1 MNSETYYSWIAFSAY
16 AIIIAGIALWSRSRA
31 RSMESFSVGTRTV
44 SPYFVGL
51 SLAANMASAATF
63 VINPGLMYLYGWA
76 GILGYAVAT
85 PLGIFLAL
93 IILSKKFRSIGDR
106 TRVITVPQ
114 WIGDRFGA
122 RFLTVYFSVL
132 SLLQITFLVLIVVG
146 LSVVLRSTLGI
157 SIETALLVVVGFTF
171 GYILLGGASAH
182 ILTNTIQATIMI
194 VVALL
199 LITSGFEYFS
209 DGIGG
214 FFTRLSEVSPNFA
227 SATNPDSQLFRD
239 WFEVFAANF
248 IIGIAIILQPHIIS
262 KSLYLRTEAD
272 VNRYLATAMIVATLF
287 FAVLLTGLFARLTL
301 GGELLKPDTVIATY
315 IVQEFSPPIRAI
327 IGLGILSAGFSTLEG
342 ILLALSSI
350 FANDFLKGVLPRRMT
365 DGDAWK
371 KRSLRYAKIFLIA
384 LAPVTLL
391 LSRDQLLHPSLSV
404 ALFAQNGVYGLF
416 AATFVPVLFGVFTQR
431 ATKGMVFTASLVALA
446 VHFGMYYG
454 KLTVY
459 HNNPAV
465 TAAIALIAS
474 VAIMLAMMAVSRS
487 TETARSVEKEA
498 VR

>member
-1 MNSETYYSWIAFSAY
+1 MNGETLYAWIAFSAY
-16 AIIIAGIALWSRSRA
+16 AIAIAGIALWSRTRA
-31 RSMESFSVGTRTV
+31 RSMETFSVGTRTV
-44 SPYFVGL
+44 SPYLVGL

-63 VINPGLMYLYGWA
+63 VINPGLIYLYGWA

-93 IILSKKFRSIGDR
+93 IVISKKFRSIGDR

-114 WIGDRFGA
+114 WIGDRYGT
-122 RFLTVYFSVL
+122 RSLTVYFAVL

-157 SIETALLVVVGFTF
+157 SIEAALLVVVAFTF

-194 VVALL
+194 AVAILFL
-199 LITSGFEYFS
+199 TSGLEYFS
-209 DGIGG
+209 GGIGA
-214 FFTRLSEVSPNFA
+214 FFTRLSEVAPHFDA
-227 SATNPDSQLFRD
+227 AANPDSLLFRN

-248 IIGIAIILQPHIIS
+248 LIGIAIILQPHIIS

-272 VNRYLATAMIVATLF
+272 VNRYLATAIVASTLF
-287 FAVLLTGLFARLTL
+287 FDVLLTGLYARLTL
-301 GGELLKPDTVIATY
+301 GGELLKPDMVMATY
-315 IVQEFSPPIRAI
+315 IMHEFSPPVRAI

-350 FANDFLKGVLPRRMT
+350 FANDFLRSVLPSRWT
-365 DGDAWK
+365 AGEKWK
-371 KRSLRYAKIFLIA
+371 KQSLRSAKIFLVA

-391 LSRDQLLHPSLSV
+391 LSWDQIMHPSLSV

-416 AATFVPVLFGVFTQR
+416 AATFVPVLFGVFTRR
-431 ATKGMVFTASLVALA
+431 ATKGMVFTASLVALI

-465 TAAIALIAS
+465 TAACALIAS
-474 VAIMLAMMAVSRS
+474 VSIMLALMLF
-487 TETARSVEKEA
+487 ARPVAEDK
-498 VR
+498 VP

>member
-1 MNSETYYSWIAFSAY
+1 MNGETLYSWIAFSLY
-16 AIIIAGIALWSRSRA
+16 AVTIAGIAIWSRTRA

-44 SPYFVGL
+44 NPYFVGL

-93 IILSKKFRSIGDR
+93 IVISKKFRSIGDR

-122 RFLTVYFSVL
+122 RYLTVYFSLL

-146 LSVVLRSTLGI
+146 LSMVLRSTLGI
-157 SIETALLVVVGFTF
+157 SIEAALLVVVTFTF
-171 GYILLGGASAH
+171 AYILLGGASAH

-194 VVALL
+194 VVAILFL
-199 LITSGFEYFS
+199 ASGIEFFS
-209 DGIGG
+209 GGIGA
-214 FFTRLSEVSPNFA
+214 FFSRLADVAPHYG
-227 SATNPDSQLFRD
+227 SAVNPDSLLFRD

-301 GGELLKPDTVIATY
+301 SGELLKPDMVMATY
-315 IVQEFSPPIRAI
+315 IVHEFSPPVRAI

-350 FANDFLKGVLPRRMT
+350 FANDFLKGVLPARIT
-365 DGDAWK
+365 ESEIWK
-371 KRSLRYAKIFLIA
+371 KRSLRYAKLFLIA

-391 LSRDQLLHPSLSV
+391 LSWDQILHPSLSV

-416 AATFVPVLFGVFTQR
+416 AATFVPVLFGVFTRR
-431 ATKGMVFTASLVALA
+431 ATKGMVFTASLVALI

-454 KLTVY
+454 KLTIY

-465 TAAIALIAS
+465 TAACALVAS
-474 VAIMLAMMAVSRS
+474 VTVMLAMLLFTRHAS
-487 TETARSVEKEA
+487 EDSVL
-498 VR
+498 

>member
-1 MNSETYYSWIAFSAY
+1 MNGETYYAWFAFSAY
-16 AIIIAGIALWSRSRA
+16 AIAIAGIAVWSRKRA

-44 SPYFVGL
+44 NPFFVGL

-76 GILGYAVAT
+76 GIVGYAIAT

-93 IILSKKFRSIGDR
+93 IVISKKFRSIGDR

-114 WIGDRFGA
+114 WIGDRFHA
-122 RFLTVYFSVL
+122 RSLTVYFSVL

-157 SIETALLVVVGFTF
+157 SIEAALLVVVGFTF
-171 GYILLGGASAH
+171 AYIILGGASAH
-182 ILTNTIQATIMI
+182 ILTNTIQAMIMI
-194 VVALL
+194 IVAILF
-199 LITSGFEYFS
+199 IGSGWEYFTGS
-209 DGIGG
+209 GGG
-214 FFTRLSEVSPNFA
+214 FFARLGEVAPHYGRM
-227 SATNPDSQLFRD
+227 TNPDSALFRD
-239 WFEVFAANF
+239 WFEVVGANF

-262 KSLYLRTEAD
+262 KSLYLRTERD
-272 VNRYLATAMIVATLF
+272 VNRYLATAITVATLF
-287 FAVLLTGLFARLTL
+287 FAVLITGLYARLTL
-301 GGELLKPDTVIATY
+301 TGELLKPDVVMATY
-315 IVQEFSPPIRAI
+315 IVHEFSPPLRAL

-350 FANDFLKGVLPRRMT
+350 FANDFLQSVLPARIT
-365 DGDAWK
+365 GAPEWK
-371 KRSLRYAKIFLIA
+371 QRSLRFAKVFLVV

-391 LSRDQLLHPSLSV
+391 LSWDQFLHPSISV

-416 AATFVPVLFGVFTQR
+416 AATFVPVLFGVFTRR

-454 KLTVY
+454 ELTRY

-465 TAAIALIAS
+465 TAAFALIAS
-474 VAIMLAMMAVSRS
+474 VAVMFLMMMRS
-487 TETARSVEKEA
+487 SPEGTEGSV
-498 VR
+498 

>member
-1 MNSETYYSWIAFSAY
+1 
-16 AIIIAGIALWSRSRA
+16 
-31 RSMESFSVGTRTV
+31 MESFSVGTRTV

-93 IILSKKFRSIGDR
+93 IVISKKFRSIGDR
-106 TRVITVPQ
+106 TQVITVPQ
-114 WIGDRFGA
+114 WIGDRFGS

-146 LSVVLRSTLGI
+146 LSVVLRGTLGI

-171 GYILLGGASAH
+171 AYILLGGASAH
-182 ILTNTIQATIMI
+182 ILTNTIQAMIMI
-194 VVALL
+194 AVAILFL
-199 LITSGFEYFS
+199 TSGLEYFS

-214 FFTRLSEVSPNFA
+214 FFTRLSEVAPHFG
-227 SATNPDSQLFRD
+227 SATNPDSLLFRD

-248 IIGIAIILQPHIIS
+248 LIGIAIILQPHIIS

-301 GGELLKPDTVIATY
+301 GGEMLKPDMVMATY
-315 IVQEFSPPIRAI
+315 IIHEFSPPVRAV

-350 FANDFLKGVLPRRMT
+350 FANDFLRGVLPARVT
-365 DGDAWK
+365 EGEEWK
-371 KRSLRYAKIFLIA
+371 KRSLRFAKIFLIA
-384 LAPVTLL
+384 LAPITLM
-391 LSRDQLLHPSLSV
+391 LSWDQILHPSLSV

-416 AATFVPVLFGVFTQR
+416 AATFVPVLFGVFTRR
-431 ATKGMVFTASLVALA
+431 ATKGMVLIASVSALA

-454 KLTVY
+454 KMTIY

-465 TAAIALIAS
+465 TAACALIAS
-474 VAIMLAMMAVSRS
+474 VTVMLAMMLY
-487 TETARSVEKEA
+487 
-498 VR
+498 VRRAGGERFP

>member
-1 MNSETYYSWIAFSAY
+1 MNGETLYAWIAFSMY
-16 AIIIAGIALWSRSRA
+16 AMTIAGIAIWSRARA
-31 RSMESFSVGTRTV
+31 RSMETFSVGTRTV

-76 GILGYAVAT
+76 GIVGYAIAT

-93 IILSKKFRSIGDR
+93 IVISKKFRSIGDR

-122 RFLTVYFSVL
+122 RSLTVYFSVL

-146 LSVVLRSTLGI
+146 LAVVLRSTLGI

-171 GYILLGGASAH
+171 GYIVLGGASAH
-182 ILTNTIQATIMI
+182 ILTNTIQAIIMI
-194 VVALL
+194 VVAILF
-199 LITSGFEYFS
+199 ITSGLEFFGG
-209 DGIGG
+209 DGGG
-214 FFTRLSEVSPNFA
+214 FFARLGEVAPHFG
-227 SATNPDSQLFRD
+227 SATNPDSALFRD

-262 KSLYLRTEAD
+262 KSLYLRTERD
-272 VNRYLATAMIVATLF
+272 VNRYLATAIIVATLF
-287 FAVLLTGLFARLTL
+287 FAVLLTGLYARLTL
-301 GGELLKPDTVIATY
+301 GGEVLKPDMVIATY
-315 IVQEFSPPIRAI
+315 IVHEFSPPLRAL

-350 FANDFLKGVLPRRMT
+350 FANDFLRSVLPTRLT
-365 DGDAWK
+365 ESEEWK
-371 KRSLRYAKIFLIA
+371 TRSLRYAKIFLVA
-384 LAPVTLL
+384 LAPITLL
-391 LSRDQLLHPSLSV
+391 LSWDQILHPSISV

-416 AATFVPVLFGVFTQR
+416 AATFVPVLFGVFTRR
-431 ATKGMVFTASLVALA
+431 ATKEMVFAASLLALG

-454 KLTVY
+454 ELTKY

-465 TAAIALIAS
+465 TAACALIAS
-474 VAIMLAMMAVSRS
+474 VAFMLIMMAFAKS
-487 TETARSVEKEA
+487 TPQQPVPLERAK
-498 VR
+498 